1 MILVARNALEA
12 DWQSRFM
19 ISQPQHY
26 YLGQIWMSISAV
38 AKCNGN
44 ITIFILVRRTMKM
57 H

>member
-1 MILVARNALEA
+1 MDTALEA

-26 YLGQIWMSISAV
+26 YLGQLWMSISAV
-38 AKCNGN
+38 AKCNGY
-44 ITIFILVRRTMKM
+44 ITFFILVRRSMKM